1 MNKIPS
7 LPSENSKSNR
17 EQTATCYG
25 VLSSNTEVY
34 QVLCGTE
41 KGDLATCRGHGE
53 SPGEVT
59 FELRYGEKE
68 FFQMEKGRE
77 GLFTHSKW
85 HEHSRDRN
93 KPGVCSETEVRWKEG
108 GGRGIRWHQIL
119 KDFK

>member
-17 EQTATCYG
+17 EETATCYG

-34 QVLCGTE
+34 QVLWGTE

-59 FELRYGEKE
+59 FEPRYGGKE

-77 GLFTHSKW
+77 GLLTQGNGMST
-85 HEHSRDRN
+85 
-93 KPGVCSETEVRWKEG
+93 VETETSQVCAVRKKLD
-108 GGRGIRWHQIL
+108 GRRVVAEVSAGIRP
-119 KDFK
+119 